1 MYNAQ
6 QLYQFLQY
14 AKQYL
19 DGQEFEYKTGDKF
32 LNPNNEEDLQKLI
45 GIALAEHRT
54 GNNTTDGMAKN
65 TPGDAGTSRGPW
77 QIRGE
82 TNWSSVLR
90 EYDIFDSFDNLDEA
104 LDDPGLNAIAAVI
117 IANYDVGERKG
128 IDNWS
133 TAMDDTFGI
142 QSGTGPF
149 VEAAKNYDAG
159 LVEIPTRTFDAEGNA
174 TPIPDEPRADGQTQT
189 QPQPVVNDKLS
200 TKSMRGFLKQAQQGR
215 VFNNQEDYAFKQGR
229 SVGLLSGNNINNQHK
244 KLLEDV
250 NIADLSDAQVVKL
263 YADNIHKYIAYNT
276 TIKGVGMQGDGQN
289 VVDNI
294 KDNVFKK
301 DDTLY
306 DVRTGE
312 IINGNQANARVRGN
326 KTFFYQQFING
337 KESDPLNQLSSVY
350 RYLFNTTHNF
360 IPVEDAMTTPDT
372 TIRSPG
378 TGFPVNRGQFL
389 EEFNNTRFP
398 KRPGQ
403 NLGEGVA
410 QQKAAPTFLNN
421 LEKILRIK
429 KGNVKPGE
437 KPELTNNA
445 RDFLGGR

>member
-54 GNNTTDGMAKN
+54 GDNTTDGMAKN

-82 TNWSSVLR
+82 TNWKSVLR
-90 EYDIFDSFDNLDEA
+90 EFDIFDSFDNLDEA

-117 IANYDVGERKG
+117 IANYDIGERKG

-133 TAMDDTFGI
+133 TAMNDNFGI

-149 VEAAKNYDAG
+149 VEAGKNYDAG

-174 TPIPDEPRADGQTQT
+174 TPISDDPTVADLSQQT
-189 QPQPVVNDKLS
+189 PQAPVVTDILS
-200 TKSMRGFLKQAQQGR
+200 AKSMRGFLQQAQKGS
-215 VFNNQEDYAFKQGR
+215 VFNNQEDYIFKQGR
-229 SVGLLSGNNINNQHK
+229 SVNLTTGNNINNQHK

-250 NIADLSDAQVVKL
+250 NISELSDAQVVKL
-263 YADNIHKYIAYNT
+263 YAENIHKYIAYQT
-276 TIKGVGMQGDGQN
+276 SIKGVGMQGDGQN

-301 DDTLY
+301 DDVFY

-326 KTFFYQQFING
+326 KTYFYQQFLNS
-337 KESDPLNQLSSVY
+337 KDAEPLSQLNSVY
-350 RYLFNTTHNF
+350 RYLFNTSHNF
-360 IPVEDAMTTPDT
+360 IPIEDGIEIPMTTP
-372 TIRSPG
+372 
-378 TGFPVNRGQFL
+378 
-389 EEFNNTRFP
+389 NTRFEQRPQSQMQVDGP
-398 KRPGQ
+398 K
-403 NLGEGVA
+403 A
-410 QQKAAPTFLNN
+410 SDTFLNN
-421 LEKILRIK
+421 IEKILRIK
-429 KGNVKPGE
+429 KGNVKPGG
-437 KPELTNNA
+437 KPELQNDLINNA